1 MRPARSL
8 ALALALALMLTPLP
22 LPAAAGPGPS
32 GVPAE
37 LPDWLADA
45 AEDLVRATLGAPQT
59 ANFRKLSA
67 FRLSD
72 GGWAVC
78 GEVNSRNLTGLAMGW
93 KPLYLRFAPAEGG
106 LALARRIVD
115 WPADVACRQ
124 LAMGRPLRTRGG

>member
-1 MRPARSL
+1 LRPALLLLFVL
-8 ALALALALMLTPLP
+8 AFSPAPLR
-22 LPAAAGPGPS
+22 AGPT

-37 LPDWLADA
+37 LPDGLAET
-45 AEDLVRATLGAPQT
+45 AERLVRETLGAPET
-59 ANFRKLSA
+59 ANFRQIGG

-93 KPLYLRFAPAEGG
+93 KPIYLRFSADGAG
-106 LALARRIVD
+106 LRLARRIVD

-124 LAMGRPLRTRGG
+124 LAMGRALRTRN